1 MNNLTARICFALLLG
16 IICSGLACRPRPS
29 TTAKRY
35 DLKGKIVAVDKINR
49 MATIQHED
57 IQGYMPGMTMPF
69 LVKDNVDLEMMRP
82 GDTITTSLV
91 VDGASSWIEQSI
103 ITEGVPPGASSVD
116 VPGEPKPG
124 DAVPDFALVNQDGN
138 RIRLSQYRG
147 KALLVTFIYTRCPL
161 PEYCTLMSNNF
172 HNIDQELQKQPSL
185 YGKTHL
191 VSISFDPEHDT
202 PKVLRSYGAA
212 HTERFTDEKFEH
224 WEFAT
229 GSPDEVKGIAQF
241 FGMRYFHDTESGQ
254 DQIIHSLR
262 TALVGPD
269 GRLVKLYR
277 GNEWKPS
284 AVLEDLK
291 AVFPA
296 SALTP

>member
-1 MNNLTARICFALLLG
+1 MNNLTVRILFAILLG
-16 IICSGLACRPRPS
+16 VTASGLSCRGRHS
-29 TTAKRY
+29 ATEKRY
-35 DLKGKIVAVDKINR
+35 DLKGKIIAVDKINR
-49 MATIQHED
+49 TATIQHED

-82 GDTITTSLV
+82 GDAITTTLV

-116 VPGEPKPG
+116 VPGEPKTG

-138 RIRLSQYRG
+138 RIRLSQFRG
-147 KALLVTFIYTRCPL
+147 KALLLTFIYTRCPL

-212 HTERFTDEKFEH
+212 HTERFADEKFDH

-269 GRLVKLYR
+269 GKLLKLYR

-291 AVFPA
+291 AIFPEA
-296 SALTP
+296 H